1 MTQPTYDQWI
11 AVGIAN
17 NYIDKRF
24 VGQFASILENFLKE
38 YYEDGIKRIRASSEP
53 KLVVEP
59 VDAVSAFTQDVKRML
74 PHLTS
79 PLISQLPSLMPSP
92 HVPITPPMQP
102 VMQPPMQPM
111 MQSMNAN
118 AEPFYAKP
126 VRKPFELMTHDE
138 KKIYFKCPPDG
149 NHGVCL
155 DWLRGS
161 YCDKRCILRHSI
173 YMGFKSR
180 ICPRWTHG
188 KCPFEDIKCGFAHGE
203 DDIFNRET
211 MTTKYSARKIV
222 FNKYEDQKEMENLES
237 MMWQHFQEINASN

>member
-24 VGQFASILENFLKE
+24 VGQFAYIIETLLMEHYKDE
-38 YYEDGIKRIRASSEP
+38 AKRVSVVSEP
-53 KLVVEP
+53 KVVS
-59 VDAVSAFTQDVKRML
+59 VDAASAFANDVKRIL

-79 PLISQLPSLMPSP
+79 PILSQLPSLLPSP

-102 VMQPPMQPM
+102 MMQPM

-126 VRKPFELMTHDE
+126 VRKPFELMTHEE

-161 YCDKRCILRHSI
+161 YCDRRCILRHSI

-180 ICPRWTHG
+180 ICPKWTMG

-237 MMWQHFQEINASN
+237 MMWQHFQEMNASI

>member
-24 VGQFASILENFLKE
+24 VGQFASIIENLLKE
-38 YYEDGIKRIRASSEP
+38 YYEDGVKRIRVVSEP
-53 KLVVEP
+53 KVEP
-59 VDAVSAFTQDVKRML
+59 VDAVSAFANDIKRIL

-79 PLISQLPSLMPSP
+79 PILSQLPSLMPSP
-92 HVPITPPMQP
+92 HIPIT
-102 VMQPPMQPM
+102 PPMQPM

-126 VRKPFELMTHDE
+126 VRKPFELMTYDE

-149 NHGVCL
+149 NHGVCP

-161 YCDKRCILRHSI
+161 YCDRRCVLRHGI

-237 MMWQHFQEINASN
+237 MMWQHFQEMNASI